1 MMSGM
6 SRMSMVRMM
15 NWMMHDEQDE
25 HGENDEQDEHGENDE
40 QDEHGENDDVDD
52 DDNKEVGGRRGRRRT
67 IKNK

>member
-40 QDEHGENDDVDD
+40 QDDA
-52 DDNKEVGGRRGRRRT
+52 
-67 IKNK
+67 